1 MDYLSLSDNA
11 ARQVID
17 ASTIFEEWRKVE
29 KEARP
34 YSGGMYWKRQGDYE
48 YLVKTWPDN
57 RQTRIGSRSA
67 ETEAIFKDFTER
79 KRTIEARLK
88 SLQQALKEAERLNKA
103 LKAGRVPSKVVA
115 VLQALEAAGLG
126 EHFRVVGTHAL
137 YAYETA
143 AGVRIVQGA
152 LATQDVDLLWDAGR
166 RVSFVTTMARL
177 DQSML
182 QVLQKAEPSF
192 RRKEGQAETAIDDKG
207 FEVDFLR
214 RQVAEG
220 DPHPFRFT
228 SDEDDLWPVQA
239 ERAAVLTGT
248 PLFEHLVISATG
260 RMALMR
266 TIDPAVFVSFKR
278 WMAGNAKNRPEP
290 KRRRD
295 VRQADIVEKLLLEGL
310 LQTRV
315 TDVALVTSKATP
327 ANPV

>member
-1 MDYLSLSDNA
+1 MDYLPLTDNA

-17 ASTIFEEWRKVE
+17 ASTIFAEWRRAE
-29 KEARP
+29 KEARG
-34 YSGGMYWKRQGDYE
+34 YEGGMYWKRQGEYE
-48 YLVKTWPDN
+48 YLVKTSPNN
-57 RQTRIGSRSA
+57 RQSRIGPRSA
-67 ETEAIFKDFTER
+67 QTEAVFKDFTAR
-79 KRTIEARLK
+79 KAVTQTRLK
-88 SLQQALKEAERLNKA
+88 SLQQALTETGRLNKA

-115 VLQALEAAGLG
+115 VLNALDEAGLG

-137 YAYETA
+137 YAYEAA

-166 RVSFVTTMARL
+166 RVSFVSTMARL

-182 QVLQKAEPSF
+182 QVLQKADPSF
-192 RRKEGQAETAIDDKG
+192 RRKEGQAETAIDDRG

-214 RQVAEG
+214 RQAAQG

-228 SDEDDLWPVQA
+228 ADEDDLWPVQA
-239 ERAAVLTGT
+239 ERAAVLTST

-278 WMAGNAKNRPEP
+278 WMAENAMNRPQP

-295 VRQADIVEKLLLEGL
+295 VRQADIVDALLTQKLV
-310 LQTRV
+310 QTRV
-315 TDVALVTSKATP
+315 P
-327 ANPV
+327 PVGLAPDARMPT